1 MRIYF
6 SEKPKDLPKKWGDLN
21 LAWYQNGNVCIS
33 RKKIEHKTQL
43 QNINIIKINQICK
56 RLWNTL
62 DPQFKRDMGRYAVQY
77 KKEYPAL
84 RKRGVSAYSVFL
96 IVIYGLIRRFYLRT
110 EELEKCISMFEQ
122 LLQNISVFKLIRIKI
137 LKPVTR
143 GYRLNHKNWGFGLCG
158 KQWVNRQQ
166 KCELTQTEFFISSA
180 PAKENQLSGF
190 I

>member
-43 QNINIIKINQICK
+43 QNINIVKINQICK
-56 RLWNTL
+56 TRWDSL
-62 DPQFKRDMGRYAVQY
+62 DTHFKNDLVKYASQY

-96 IVIYGLIRRFYLRT
+96 IVIHGLLRRFSIRI
-110 EELEKCISMFEQ
+110 EESDKCISIFER

-137 LKPVTR
+137 LKPVTMS
-143 GYRLNHKNWGFGLCG
+143 YRLNHENWGFDLSD
-158 KQWVNRQQ
+158 KQFGNRLQ
-166 KCELTQTEFFISSA
+166 KCDIIQAEFFESSVS
-180 PAKENQLSGF
+180 AKETQLSGF